1 MQQYLKILTDVILL
15 GEPRNDRTGT
25 GTVSI
30 FDSYAKFDLREGF
43 PAVTTKRLAWKSV
56 VGELLWFLSGSTNL
70 HDLRVFTFGR
80 DEGQWTI
87 WTPNYEDQAIS
98 MGYDRGNL
106 GPVYGKQWRNFGGR
120 DQILELIEGLKNNP
134 HGRRHLV
141 SAWNVAELDKMA
153 LPPCHYGF
161 QCYVSND
168 GYLDLKWT
176 QRSVDCFLG
185 LPFNIASYALLTHI
199 LAKLTGLKPR
209 YLIFSGGDTHIYNDH
224 MEQVEEQV
232 KRKPRA
238 LPTLVMPEFVDLYDL
253 LENNTAA
260 WSFQLE
266 GYDPHPALKA
276 KMSS

>member
-1 MQQYLKILTDVILL
+1 
-15 GEPRNDRTGT
+15 
-25 GTVSI
+25 
-30 FDSYAKFDLREGF
+30 
-43 PAVTTKRLAWKSV
+43 
-56 VGELLWFLSGSTNL
+56 
-70 HDLRVFTFGR
+70 DLRVFTFGR

-98 MGYDRGNL
+98 MGYDKGNL

-232 KRKPRA
+232 KRKPRP

-260 WSFQLE
+260 WSFHLE

>member
-1 MQQYLKILTDVILL
+1 MKQYLKILTDVVLL

-25 GTVSI
+25 GTIST
-30 FDSYAKFDLREGF
+30 FDSHARFDLREGF

-70 HDLRVFTFGR
+70 HDLRTFTFGR

-98 MGYDRGNL
+98 MGYKNGNL
-106 GPVYGKQWRNFGGR
+106 GPVYGKQWRDFGGR
-120 DQILELIEGLKNNP
+120 DQIMELIHGLKTNP

-209 YLIFSGGDTHIYNDH
+209 YLTFSGGDTHIYNDH
-224 MEQVEEQV
+224 MEQVEEQM

-238 LPTLVMPEFVDLYDL
+238 LPTLVMPEFVDLFDL
-253 LENNTAA
+253 LDNNTAA
-260 WSFQLE
+260 WAFRLE
-266 GYDPHPALKA
+266 NYDPYPALKA

>member
-98 MGYDRGNL
+98 MGYDNGNL
-106 GPVYGKQWRNFGGR
+106 GPVYGKQWRKFGGR

-168 GYLDLKWT
+168 GYLDLKWA

-199 LAKLTGLKPR
+199 LAKLTGFH
-209 YLIFSGGDTHIYNDH
+209 FSSTNEPETLCASTIITCNTNPSSKITFLMFYTFYFFEIITNVLAHH
-224 MEQVEEQV
+224 
-232 KRKPRA
+232 
-238 LPTLVMPEFVDLYDL
+238 LPLLSLYTCSL
-253 LENNTAA
+253 L
-260 WSFQLE
+260 
-266 GYDPHPALKA
+266 Y
-276 KMSS
+276 

>member
-1 MQQYLKILTDVILL
+1 MDKYTAILEEVLQY
-15 GEPRNDRTGT
+15 GEPRADRTGT
-25 GTVSI
+25 GTLAI
-30 FDSYAKFDLREGF
+30 FDSHARFDLREGF
-43 PAVTTKRLAWKSV
+43 PAVTTKRLAWKAV
-56 VGELLWFLSGSTNL
+56 VGELLWFLSGSTKL
-70 HDLRVFTFGR
+70 HDLRVFTHGR

-87 WTPNYEDQAIS
+87 WTPNYEDQAVS
-98 MGYDRGNL
+98 MGYENGNL
-106 GPVYGKQWRNFGGR
+106 GPVYGKQWRNFGGH
-120 DQILELIEGLKNNP
+120 DQIIELIHGLKTNP
-134 HGRRHLV
+134 FGRRHMV

-209 YLIFSGGDTHIYNDH
+209 FLTFSGGDTHIYYDH
-224 MEQVEEQV
+224 MPQVLEQISRE
-232 KRKPRA
+232 PRE

-253 LENNTAA
+253 LDNNTAA
-260 WSFQLE
+260 WSFSLE
-266 GYDPHPALKA
+266 GYDPHPALKG

>member
-25 GTVSI
+25 GTVST

-70 HDLRVFTFGR
+70 HDLCVFTFGR

-98 MGYDRGNL
+98 MGYDKGNL

-232 KRKPRA
+232 KRKPRP

>member
-70 HDLRVFTFGR
+70 HDLRVSTFGR

-120 DQILELIEGLKNNP
+120 DQITELIEGLKNNP

-209 YLIFSGGDTHIYNDH
+209 YLIFSGGDTHIYSDH
-224 MEQVEEQV
+224 IEQVEEQL
-232 KRKPRA
+232 KRKPRP